1 MNVKELLARNRRD
14 IWNLN
19 DSNGTRTPN
28 HLVLI
33 QLINNLKAYVTCW
46 QPFKCVRDMII
57 VYSQMHC
64 TDTFS
69 QHSSI
74 IWIVFWRIWL
84 NGWVFVY
91 KLSCCGFESRCCHLK
106 LLCFLTFGFFS
117 ECTFLRLQCVIW
129 PSTYSINSSS
139 SVVVYV
145 YKKHVLMTHFPS

>member
-1 MNVKELLARNRRD
+1 MNVKELLARNRRN